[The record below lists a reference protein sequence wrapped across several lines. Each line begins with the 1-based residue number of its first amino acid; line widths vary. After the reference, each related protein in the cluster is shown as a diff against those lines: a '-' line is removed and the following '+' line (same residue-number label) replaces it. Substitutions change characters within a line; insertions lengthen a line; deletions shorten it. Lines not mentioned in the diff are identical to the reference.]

1 MCLRIIYIV
10 HSFLFF
16 FWCVIFNFIS
26 CSNANNAQMQFLFC
40 LCTKMH
46 SAMQLKICGKIEAK
60 NDAAR
65 TFNAHTICNRTFNH
79 FSTTLFYNVAY
90 FKFRFNCFSSAT
102 YFCYAEN
109 VTCGWHTHLNQ
120 QASAMFHPVWMTYAA
135 FWK

>member
-26 CSNANNAQMQFLFC
+26 CSDANNAQMQFLFC
-40 LCTKMH
+40 LSTKMH
-46 SAMQLKICGKIEAK
+46 SAQNQCRKIEAK

-65 TFNAHTICNRTFNH
+65 KFNAHTICNRTFNH

-109 VTCGWHTHLNQ
+109 VTCGWHTHLYQ